1 MRRKSVKH
9 LDAIVFASHEEV
21 SMKNRL
27 RSVLF
32 VAIALLVA
40 AAAFAVDV
48 KTDFDHHV
56 NFSKYRTYSWAKID
70 TPDPLWND
78 RVKDAVDRALAAK
91 GWTQVPSGG
100 DVSIVAIGTTHER
113 PTLQTFYYGFDG
125 WLWSGFG
132 DSTTYVEHYTEG
144 TLVVDMFDTNN
155 KKLIWRGSASDTL
168 TGKPEKDEKK
178 VEKAVNKMFEHFPP
192 EIG

>member
-1 MRRKSVKH
+1 M
-9 LDAIVFASHEEV
+9 
-21 SMKNRL
+21 
-27 RSVLF
+27 LF
-32 VAIALLVA
+32 VTTALLFAVT
-40 AAAFAVDV
+40 AFAVDV

-78 RVKDAVDRALAAK
+78 RVKHAVDRELAAK

-100 DVSIVAIGTTHER
+100 DVSIVAVGTTREK
-113 PTLQTFYYGFDG
+113 PTLRTFYDGFDG
-125 WLWSGFG
+125 WLWGGFA
-132 DSTTYVEHYTEG
+132 DATTYVENYTEG
-144 TLVVDMFDTNN
+144 TLVVDMFDTSS

-178 VEKAVNKMFEHFPP
+178 VDKAVNKMFEHFPP